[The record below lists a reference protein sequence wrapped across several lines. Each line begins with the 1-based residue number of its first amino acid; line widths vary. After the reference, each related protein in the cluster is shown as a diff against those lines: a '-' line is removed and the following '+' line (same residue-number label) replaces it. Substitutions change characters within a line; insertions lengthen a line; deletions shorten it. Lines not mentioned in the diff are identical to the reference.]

1 MPATIIIN
9 RRSDFIYDIILQP
22 LMLRRSKL
30 CYNMLMVKPPVDEVQ
45 LIEYHATSIRRQI
58 IQMLALA
65 GSGHPASSL
74 GLVEVLACLYFNVL
88 RYNPADPND
97 DQRDLLVMSNGH
109 ACPAL
114 YATLAEAGLI
124 DPLELRH
131 LRQYGSR
138 LQGHP
143 ERTRLPWLE
152 TTSGP
157 LGEGLSQAAGMAYS
171 LRHLDSPN
179 DRRVYCIVSDGELDE
194 GNIWE
199 AVMFAGKYR
208 LANLVAI
215 VDCNDIQLSGRVDQI
230 MPLGDL
236 AQRWRAAGWRVSQI
250 TDGNDVTELLTALG
264 NIQGARRAGKPLAL
278 LTHTCPGKG
287 VSFMEHDYHW
297 HGRPLSEAEAG
308 RALAELGVR

>member
-1 MPATIIIN
+1 
-9 RRSDFIYDIILQP
+9 
-22 LMLRRSKL
+22 
-30 CYNMLMVKPPVDEVQ
+30 MLMVKPPVDEVQ

-143 ERTRLPWLE
+143 ERTRWARDCRRLPVWLIVCD
-152 TTSGP
+152 TWI
-157 LGEGLSQAAGMAYS
+157 
-171 LRHLDSPN
+171 HLM
-179 DRRVYCIVSDGELDE
+179 IAE
-194 GNIWE
+194 
-199 AVMFAGKYR
+199 F
-208 LANLVAI
+208 
-215 VDCNDIQLSGRVDQI
+215 
-230 MPLGDL
+230 
-236 AQRWRAAGWRVSQI
+236 
-250 TDGNDVTELLTALG
+250 TALSVMVSWT
-264 NIQGARRAGKPLAL
+264 RAISGK
-278 LTHTCPGKG
+278 
-287 VSFMEHDYHW
+287 
-297 HGRPLSEAEAG
+297 R
-308 RALAELGVR
+308 